1 MAVGWGIEWLLAST
15 AVRRVFICRSENAS
29 CTIERFKYL
38 NVINILNIIY
48 KVIKMVSVTLS
59 VPEDIKQEMDQFP
72 EINWSAVAREAI
84 QQRLVMLHKFR
95 EFTKD
100 STLTE
105 EEALQLGREV
115 SRKAQKRHKK

>member
-1 MAVGWGIEWLLAST
+1 M
-15 AVRRVFICRSENAS
+15 
-29 CTIERFKYL
+29 
-38 NVINILNIIY
+38 
-48 KVIKMVSVTLS
+48 IKMVSVTLS
-59 VPEDIKQEMDQFP
+59 VAEDIKQEMDQFP